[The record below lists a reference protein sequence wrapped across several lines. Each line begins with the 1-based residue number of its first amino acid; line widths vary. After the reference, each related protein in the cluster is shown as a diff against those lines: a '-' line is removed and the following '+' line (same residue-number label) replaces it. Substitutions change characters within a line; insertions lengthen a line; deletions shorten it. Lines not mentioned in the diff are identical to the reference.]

1 MMEDRRFESESN
13 QPAAAQTRLETGGN
27 CATQRMEER
36 TMNSTNRFRFTRLTV
51 TLVSVALLVTA
62 ASAGAADSKW
72 QVKVGGVWVHPDLSY
87 KPSYPV
93 FEHIKTD
100 SDNAIGLGLGL
111 EYSFSDRLGLEVGAL
126 RASPNVNLRVDFPG
140 GQSIEAS
147 DGLAFTPIT
156 AGLAVH
162 LTPGRPLDV
171 FVVPAL
177 AYVVY
182 GNLRFSAPGD
192 TVSLDVDNQW
202 TWGISLG
209 AEVRLGDGPWRFNGA
224 VSYIRAS
231 LNATDIDNGDVHHVD
246 FNPCIV
252 TLGLGYRF

>member
-1 MMEDRRFESESN
+1 MK
-13 QPAAAQTRLETGGN
+13 
-27 CATQRMEER
+27 
-36 TMNSTNRFRFTRLTV
+36 STNRFCITRFT
-51 TLVSVALLVTA
+51 VALLALTLVIPA
-62 ASAGAADSKW
+62 ASVGAADSGW

-100 SDNAIGLGLGL
+100 GDNAIGLGLSLG
-111 EYSFSDRLGLEVGAL
+111 YSFSDRLGLEVGAL
-126 RASPNVNLRVDFPG
+126 RANPELNLRVDFPG

-147 DGLAFTPIT
+147 DSLAFTPIT

-162 LTPGRPLDV
+162 LTPGRSVDIY
-171 FVVPAL
+171 VVPAV

-182 GNLRFSAPGD
+182 GNLHFSAAGD
-192 TVSLDVDNQW
+192 TASLEVDNQW

-209 AEVRLGDGPWRFNGA
+209 AEVRLGEGPWRFDGA
-224 VSYIRAS
+224 VSYIRTS
-231 LNATDIDNGDVHHVD
+231 LNATDTDNGDIHTVD
-246 FNPCIV
+246 CNPYMV